1 MFLKR
6 VKRSFDDYVAYFREG
21 TLNDGEIAVRLG
33 VSRVNVWRMRQKWES
48 GEISV
53 NEDSRVTISED
64 TFEHLVA
71 QTFKSEVKAKKVKGE
86 LDLERSNLELGFI
99 RAFKQYSSIELA
111 SMLSKIDDLRFKID
125 SLNKQCNKKNAKCV
139 NENINSLKSE
149 LNDLI
154 KECSIREME
163 LYYECMK
170 RLAAAHEVDSKS
182 NYKSSKGYK

>member
-1 MFLKR
+1 MKKNKR
-6 VKRSFDDYVAYFREG
+6 PFDDYVAYFREG
-21 TLNDGEIAVRLG
+21 SLNDREIAAKLG

-48 GEISV
+48 GETSD
-53 NEDSRVTISED
+53 NGNSRVTISED

-71 QTFKSEVKAKKVKGE
+71 QTFRSEVKAKKVKGE

-111 SMLSKIDDLRFKID
+111 SMISKIEDLRYEIE
-125 SLNKQCNKKNAKCV
+125 SLNKKSEKGI
-139 NENINSLKSE
+139 NEKINSLKVE
-149 LNDLI
+149 LNKLI

-170 RLAAAHEVDSKS
+170 RLAAAHEVESKS
-182 NYKSSKGYK
+182 SYKSSKGYK

>member
-1 MFLKR
+1 MKK

-21 TLNDGEIAVRLG
+21 SLSDKEIAARLG
-33 VSRVNVWRMRQKWES
+33 VSRVNVWRIRQKWES

-53 NEDSRVTISED
+53 NEDSTVTISED

-111 SMLSKIDDLRFKID
+111 SMISKIDDLRFKID
-125 SLNKQCNKKNAKCV
+125 SLNKQCNKKNAKAV

-149 LNDLI
+149 LNELI
-154 KECSIREME
+154 KECSIRKME

-170 RLAAAHEVDSKS
+170 RLAAAHEVDNKS

>member
-1 MFLKR
+1 MKKNKR
-6 VKRSFDDYVAYFREG
+6 PFDDYVAYFREG
-21 TLNDGEIAVRLG
+21 SLNDREIAVKLG

-48 GEISV
+48 GETSD
-53 NEDSRVTISED
+53 NGDSRVTISED

-71 QTFKSEVKAKKVKGE
+71 QTFRSEVKAKKVKGE

-111 SMLSKIDDLRFKID
+111 SMISKIEDLRYEIE
-125 SLNKQCNKKNAKCV
+125 SLNKKSEKGI
-139 NENINSLKSE
+139 NEKINSLKVE
-149 LNDLI
+149 LNKLI

-170 RLAAAHEVDSKS
+170 RLAAAHEVESKS
-182 NYKSSKGYK
+182 SYKSSKGYK